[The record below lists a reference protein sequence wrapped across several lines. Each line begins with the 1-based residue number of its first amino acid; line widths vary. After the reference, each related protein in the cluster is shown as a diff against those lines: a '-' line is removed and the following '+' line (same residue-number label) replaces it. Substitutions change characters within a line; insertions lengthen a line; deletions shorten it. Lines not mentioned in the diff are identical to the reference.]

1 MAADVK
7 LLEDYGIDVKAPLD
21 HKERGSGWRMGDW
34 VKGLICYGC
43 QLICFLY
50 FPWQVSKI
58 TRSMC
63 AMPHLVICNFT

>member
-43 QLICFLY
+43 QLICFFI
-50 FPWQVSKI
+50 FPLAGI
-58 TRSMC
+58 
-63 AMPHLVICNFT
+63 